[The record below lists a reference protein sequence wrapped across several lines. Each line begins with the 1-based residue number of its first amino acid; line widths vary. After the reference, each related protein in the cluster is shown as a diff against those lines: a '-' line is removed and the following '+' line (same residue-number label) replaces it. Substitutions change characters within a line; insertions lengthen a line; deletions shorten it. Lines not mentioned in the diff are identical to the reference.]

1 MAILTR
7 KEVIESLHRQTVS
20 TLVRQG
26 MPGWARAIVF
36 DAAQK
41 RGARLDRVVGRS
53 RVFADVSARQ
63 AAMYEIKAAK
73 PMLSATLIGRWFD
86 RDHTTVLHAI
96 ACHQE
101 ANGLPRLSF
110 YRLDRVRARNR
121 HHAARQRAAMGRTLK
136 QAR

>member
-1 MAILTR
+1 MATLTR
-7 KEVIESLHRQTVS
+7 KEVIESLHRQAVS
-20 TLVRQG
+20 RLVRQG

-53 RVFADVSARQ
+53 RVFADVNARQ

-73 PMLSATLIGRWFD
+73 PMLSATLIGKWFD

-96 ACHQE
+96 ACRQE
-101 ANGLPRLSF
+101 DESLPKLSG
-110 YRLDRVRARNR
+110 YRLDRVRARR
-121 HHAARQRAAMGRTLK
+121 RYHAARAARTLK